1 MKLIKYISAILLLLP
16 FLSSCHDYDYENIVA
31 SGNPVIKASVPA
43 SAMMGDSI
51 DVVVNCS
58 DAQGEALSTLKAELC
73 FSDEVVEHTTIRT
86 AKEGEYKVRLL
97 VPYLQYIPNGK
108 AVVRLTLQNVTT
120 KSTVENVNLD
130 VTRPHLD
137 GMRFITSD
145 KVIYNMVEGADYNY
159 STTVPASANAFKG
172 HFETADGKYVFG
184 SSDDGV
190 KLGTNGLIGFQTANL
205 GNVNVTFNT
214 RDYTFSPFEKLPI
227 QPLEFINAD
236 KQNVYTGVLTQGKL
250 YSFIGD
256 NALALDSWFY
266 DTDFFTKN
274 SDGTYTFNALT
285 GTYNIKAA
293 FDRKGFS
300 IYAMNGSNPATM
312 NPDGTGAIW
321 ILGDAIFGKPDFTQ
335 AQGWWTGTDY
345 SLCMSPI
352 APKIYQLTLTV
363 GKQLKAGSDVN
374 FKFFGQPGWGI
385 EFKAAG
391 DYAISTSNPWFRVNQ
406 SDGNIRL
413 NDGVSIHD
421 GETYVFN
428 VDCTKGVNAAVLTV
442 TKK

>member
-1 MKLIKYISAILLLLP
+1 MKLIKYLSAALLLLP
-16 FLSSCHDYDYENIVA
+16 FLSSCNDNDYDNIVA

-58 DAQGEALSTLKAELC
+58 DTEGQALSTLKAEVR

-86 AKEGEYKVRLL
+86 AKEGEYKVRLF

-145 KVIYNMVEGADYNY
+145 KIIYNMVEGADFTY
-159 STTVPASANAFKG
+159 STTVPASVNAFKG
-172 HFETADGKYVFG
+172 HFETADGKFVFG
-184 SSDDGV
+184 SADGGV
-190 KLGTNGLIGFQTANL
+190 KLGTNGLIGFQTVNL
-205 GNVNVTFNT
+205 GDVNVTFNT

-256 NALALDSWFY
+256 NALTLDSWFY

-293 FDRKGFS
+293 FDRKGFN
-300 IYAMNGSNPATM
+300 IYAMNGNNPATM
-312 NPDGTGAIW
+312 NSDGTGAIW

-391 DYAISTSNPWFRVNQ
+391 DYAISTSNPWFRVNE

-413 NDGVSIHD
+413 KDGVSIHD